1 MAAEVGSSNTAGHGA
16 LLATGTRRPVHDDEV
31 HHLAI
36 EEARDDQLVAGDE
49 LGVFRD
55 DGAVCLAIGWLE
67 VFWIVYQT
75 YIYATAVGRVV
86 VHHLVVAAF
95 QFGLGHQVFQHGAVL
110 HLRHAEDG
118 HAVGRDVGAD
128 GRDGIGHVVE
138 LSQVF
143 LGVPL
148 VDALGQKL
156 LVVFVRVVDGIE
168 EILQIVEPDE
178 ADFICLFLLCV
189 KARKTKYK
197 SQKSQYGSKVFV
209 HVRRDIRFDYAAK
222 VGN

>member
-1 MAAEVGSSNTAGHGA
+1 MAAKVGGCNTAGHGA

-49 LGVFRD
+49 LGILGD
-55 DGAVCLAIGWLE
+55 DGAVCLAVGWLE
-67 VFWIVYQT
+67 VFWIVNQT
-75 YIYATAVGRVV
+75 HIHASAIGRVV
-86 VHHLVVAAF
+86 VNHLVVAAF
-95 QFGLGHQVFQHGAVL
+95 QFGLGHQILQHGAVL

-118 HAVGRDVGAD
+118 HAVGRDVGTD
-128 GRDGIGHVVE
+128 GRDGVCHVVE

-148 VDALGQKL
+148 VDALGQEL
-156 LVVFVRVVDGIE
+156 LVVLVRVVDGVE
-168 EILQIVEPDE
+168 EVLQIVEPDE
-178 ADFICLFLLCV
+178 ADFVCLFLLCV

-197 SQKSQYGSKVFV
+197 SQKCQYGSKVFV
-209 HVRRDIRFDYAAK
+209 HVGRDIRFDNAAK